1 MSKLIL
7 DLCGGTGSWSK
18 PYRDAGYD
26 VRVITLPHYDLFETV
41 ERERVLEFY
50 NHTTGKTE
58 IVNADEVY
66 GILCAPTCTMFSLA
80 RTTAKTPRDLASG
93 MRLVKKC
100 LEIIWFC
107 RESNESQLKFWALE
121 NPMGLLRQFLGRPLF
136 TFSPE
141 EYGECYTKNTDI
153 WGYFNIPK
161 KKPYK
166 MTEGEKLLSA
176 RNNRVLPELPE
187 DYVMPTGWN
196 RQAAR
201 RSMTSS
207 KFAEAFY
214 KANK

>member
-1 MSKLIL
+1 M
-7 DLCGGTGSWSK
+7 
-18 PYRDAGYD
+18 
-26 VRVITLPHYDLFETV
+26 
-41 ERERVLEFY
+41 LEFY

-141 EYGECYTKNTDI
+141 EYGECDGYCDKSTHKIVINTENGDLEDFPRYQKQCLRHEI
-153 WGYFNIPK
+153 IHAFMFESGLGANWEH
-161 KKPYK
+161 KPIGQEE
-166 MTEGEKLLSA
+166 TTVDWIAVQFPKLLE
-176 RNNRVLPELPE
+176 VFE
-187 DYVMPTGWN
+187 
-196 RQAAR
+196 
-201 RSMTSS
+201 
-207 KFAEAFY
+207 
-214 KANK
+214 KAGAL